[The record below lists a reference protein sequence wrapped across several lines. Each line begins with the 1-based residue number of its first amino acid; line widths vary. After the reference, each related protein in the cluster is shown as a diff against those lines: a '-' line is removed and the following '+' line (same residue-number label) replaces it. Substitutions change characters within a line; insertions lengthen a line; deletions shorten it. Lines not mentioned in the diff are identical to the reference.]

1 MSEEKQ
7 EGARGFG
14 TGKFEKEA
22 ESEIETLS
30 RDHPMSSFLKDN
42 RDALKNM
49 TEADFTAAYEA
60 QVKKSE
66 NKVEASNKQ
75 SSDDNVL
82 SSFGKGDKSKT
93 QKEIKECEPAEDDAD
108 DAALAAR
115 NKTVKG
121 TSSSGAAAN
130 GARKESILNGAPTET
145 LSTIVLK
152 FTTLSEAN
160 TEAPSFTI
168 TTKGASIGRDDSN
181 EVSVPSD
188 ARLASTGHAM
198 IENDNGNFYLIDGE
212 QECAASLRIGMGVNS
227 NRKWKLMDAT
237 RFSAGNS
244 IFQSNGINNDG
255 DLVLEVLDGPLKGE
269 FKIVGKSGATIGRSS
284 DNSIAVPDREL
295 SRRHSKIE
303 YDATTNAFYVAD
315 VSSTNGTYVQ
325 IAGPYGGRY
334 RLNIN
339 DHILVGRTGFSIN
352 RFDYGISEEI
362 GHRATMEDA
371 CAIVQHL
378 NISAI
383 SQTAA
388 RNLLYPQSYFAVYD
402 GHGGAEASSYL
413 SRTLHVTLASA
424 IEDIAP
430 ALGKLREE
438 EASCADDS
446 SRHTAQECTDRLVI
460 ETIKSAFTSTDDTF
474 LKTNEFAQHGSTATT
489 ALLLGDRLYCANT
502 GDSRTMVCRN
512 FNALPLTTDHKP
524 SREDEATRIRAAG
537 GFVISNRVMGEL
549 AVSRAFGDADFK
561 KGLGDAELEGEA
573 AGEAGPSWDQPL
585 IIAEPDIEVTSI
597 KKNDQFLLLAC
608 DGLFDVFSYDEIVT
622 FVRANMEEHG
632 DCQRCCQNLT
642 YEAIRKRNSR
652 DNVSVIL
659 IILNKWY

>member
-7 EGARGFG
+7 EVARGFG

-22 ESEIETLS
+22 ESEVETLN

-60 QVKKSE
+60 QVKNS
-66 NKVEASNKQ
+66 ASNKAEASSKQ
-75 SSDDNVL
+75 SADDVRPDI
-82 SSFGKGDKSKT
+82 GKGDKSKT
-93 QKEIKECEPAEDDAD
+93 QTEMKEIESTEEE
-108 DAALAAR
+108 AALGTK
-115 NKTVKG
+115 NNTVNVKE
-121 TSSSGAAAN
+121 TSSSEAN
-130 GARKESILNGAPTET
+130 GTRKESILNGAPTET

-168 TTKGASIGRDDSN
+168 TRKGASVGRDESN

-188 ARLASTGHAM
+188 ARLVPTGHAM
-198 IENDNGNFYLIDGE
+198 IENHEGNFYLIDGG

-227 NRKWKLMDAT
+227 NRKWKVMDTA

-244 IFQSNGINNDG
+244 IFQSNGLNTDG

-269 FKIVGKSGATIGRSS
+269 FRIVGKAGATIGRSS

-303 YDATTNAFYVAD
+303 FDDATKDFYVVD
-315 VSSTNGTYVQ
+315 NSSTNGTYVQ
-325 IAGPYGGRY
+325 IVGPYGGRY

-362 GHRATMEDA
+362 GFRATMEDA

-378 NISAI
+378 NISAL

-413 SRTLHVTLASA
+413 SRTLHVTLAGA

-430 ALGKLREE
+430 ALSKLRDE
-438 EASCADDS
+438 EASCADDVS
-446 SRHTAQECTDRLVI
+446 QHAAQESTDRLVI
-460 ETIKSAFTSTDDTF
+460 ETIKRAFTSTDDIF
-474 LKTNEFAQHGSTATT
+474 LKTSEFAQHGSTATT
-489 ALLLGDRLYCANT
+489 ALLLGDRLYCSNT
-502 GDSRTMVCRN
+502 GDSRTMLCRN
-512 FNALPLTTDHKP
+512 FNAVPLTTDHKP
-524 SREDEATRIRAAG
+524 SREDEASRIRAAG

-597 KKNDQFLLLAC
+597 KKSDQFLLLAC

-642 YEAIRKRNSR
+642 YEAIKKRNSR